1 MPFVIFTGQLQYV
14 VHIRS
19 QLLLK
24 FGMVALLVH
33 RIQIGTLGFML
44 IHIPEQL
51 LFIVVHLLE
60 YAFGKYCLWLKKKK
74 KKKKDTHVPIWGEY
88 EIKLLLLC
96 WTHVDTGKYDSGVS

>member
-24 FGMVALLVH
+24 FGMVLVH
-33 RIQIGTLGFML
+33 RIKIGTLGFML

-60 YAFGKYCLWLKKKK
+60 YAFGKYCLR
-74 KKKKDTHVPIWGEY
+74 
-88 EIKLLLLC
+88 
-96 WTHVDTGKYDSGVS
+96 